1 MDIKLKKL
9 NKDFIDK
16 KQSIKILSVLFMILS
31 ASIFLNTLLFLFR
44 DRFYILRDLFSN
56 YWQYWVNVR
65 KFILFGPGI
74 PMDYRVLGIVILFT
88 LIISLILTI
97 ISFILYVKNLKT
109 KTYFSKFITYLYK
122 KLPIEI
128 PLLFVII
135 STFLSATSMHR
146 EIYMYDKFVIY
157 DGICLYLLLFLID
170 YIIYNKSNLL
180 NMFYLSPFIKALF
193 HKNNKKTI
201 NRKLAYS
208 LCIGLIVQTIFLIIL
223 FSSMYGSF

>member
-135 STFLSATSMHR
+135 SN
-146 EIYMYDKFVIY
+146 IN
-157 DGICLYLLLFLID
+157 LF
-170 YIIYNKSNLL
+170 
-180 NMFYLSPFIKALF
+180 
-193 HKNNKKTI
+193 
-201 NRKLAYS
+201 
-208 LCIGLIVQTIFLIIL
+208 
-223 FSSMYGSF
+223 

>member
-44 DRFYILRDLFSN
+44 DRFHILRDLFSN

-128 PLLFVII
+128 PLLFVIV

-146 EIYMYDKFVIY
+146 EIYMYDRFVLY
-157 DGICLYLLLFLID
+157 DGICLYLLLFLIN
-170 YIIYNKSNLL
+170 YIIHNKSNLL
-180 NMFYLSPFIKALF
+180 NIFYLSPFIKSLF

-201 NRKLAYS
+201 NR
-208 LCIGLIVQTIFLIIL
+208 FLV
-223 FSSMYGSF
+223 S